1 MESAD
6 TTENL
11 YSPAANIE
19 KLENVNIKIGD
30 KDYIKYLAEYI
41 NMLRIL
47 YDVKISN
54 VLDELKKTHIKATMS
69 SAKINGIM
77 NYLKLN
83 PKRLQNYIDSKQYD
97 DIDEEK
103 IDRKFEDEI
112 IHLNTRLR
120 TRALYKELNKIM
132 LDDHDSDYKMVK
144 AMQIEENTNYKKK
157 RQVIDAEKAEEQRI
171 ADEKVAREASWAA
184 QAEAR
189 KKEVEAAWEADK
201 AEREGAEREKVERAA
216 ASSKLGFLGK
226 VFGRSGGTK
235 RKTTTKITSKK
246 RRSKR

>member
-6 TTENL
+6 NIEKL
-11 YSPAANIE
+11 DSPAANIE
-19 KLENVNIKIGD
+19 KWENVNIKMGD
-30 KDYIKYLAEYI
+30 KDYLKYLVEYI
-41 NMLRIL
+41 NKLRIL

-83 PKRLQNYIDSKQYD
+83 PKSLQNYIDSKLYD

-112 IHLNTRLR
+112 IHFNTMLR
-120 TRALYKELNKIM
+120 TRALYEELNKIK
-132 LDDHDSDYKMVK
+132 LDDHDSYYEMAK
-144 AMQIEENTNYKKK
+144 AMQIAENTKYKKK
-157 RQVIDAEKAEEQRI
+157 RQDIDAKKAEEQRI
-171 ADEKVAREASWAA
+171 AEEKVTREASWAV

-189 KKEVEAAWEADK
+189 KKEMEAAWEAEEAAK
-201 AEREGAEREKVERAA
+201 AEKAAAERGQKKSLFSFRNTL
-216 ASSKLGFLGK
+216 KF
-226 VFGRSGGTK
+226 GGTK
-235 RKTTTKITSKK
+235 RKTTTKRTSKK